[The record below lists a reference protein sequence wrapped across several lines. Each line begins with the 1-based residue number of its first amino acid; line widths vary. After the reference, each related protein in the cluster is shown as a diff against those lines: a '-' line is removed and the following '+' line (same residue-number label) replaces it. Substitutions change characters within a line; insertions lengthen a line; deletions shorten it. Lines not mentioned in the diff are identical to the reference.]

1 MADIYSVAQ
10 VTGYIKNMFTAD
22 YLLSRLSVRGELSNV
37 KDHPSGHIYFT
48 LKDRDASLSCV
59 MFAGNRLRG
68 LNFRMKDGM
77 KVVVTGNVNIY
88 ETTGKYQLYA
98 AKIEEDGRG
107 DLYAEFLRLKEK
119 LSEMGMFSEEYKKPI
134 PKYARRVGIVTALSG
149 AAIQDILRNASRRN
163 PYTELILSP
172 AQVQGDGAPQSIVRA
187 IERLDRYGV
196 DVMIV
201 GRGGGSFEDLMAF
214 NDEAVARAIF
224 DCETP
229 VISAV
234 GHETDFTISD
244 FVADLRVSTPTA
256 AAEAAVYDYAAFE
269 NMLDQQLG
277 RMETLVTHRLE
288 ILKKRLSD
296 EQMTLRLRHPSNR
309 LKEERDSLSRLSER
323 FTETVS
329 KLAGDRRQT
338 LSLLSE
344 RLSGLS
350 PLSKLK
356 NGFGYISLGDKPL
369 KSVSGTSAGD
379 LLKIRLSDGAVTAK
393 TLTTEVTDGG

>member
-288 ILKKRLSD
+288 TLKKRLSD